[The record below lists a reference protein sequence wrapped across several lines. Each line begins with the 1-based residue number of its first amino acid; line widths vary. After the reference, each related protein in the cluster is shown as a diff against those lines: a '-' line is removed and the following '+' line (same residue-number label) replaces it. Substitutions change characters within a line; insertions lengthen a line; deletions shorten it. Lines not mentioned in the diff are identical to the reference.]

1 MVAAG
6 ATRAIPWGRRVSR
19 AAGSYVLL
27 LPAAIALAV
36 VSIYP
41 LAYGIIASL
50 RHYLYGVDQGFAGTD
65 NYLYVLQ
72 DQTFITALWTTAKY
86 VVLCVAIE
94 TVLGLALALL
104 VNRQLAGASLW
115 RIGIIL
121 PMTVAPVVVGVMWRL
136 IYASDIGIADP
147 ALGLLGVHGVHVL
160 GGETSAFLGVV
171 LLDVW
176 EWTPLMFLILLAG
189 LQSIPQ
195 EPLEAAL
202 MDGASAPR
210 VFFDHVLPML
220 RPVLFVA
227 IVLRTIDAIGTFD
240 QVYVLTRGGPGVSTQ
255 LFSIYAYNSAFLF
268 SQFGRSMAMVVLL
281 LAAVLVLAAI
291 AIRLVR
297 LGPGTR

>member
-6 ATRAIPWGRRVSR
+6 ATRPLPWSRRISR
-19 AAGSYVLL
+19 AAGSYGLL
-27 LPAAIALAV
+27 LPAALVLAL
-36 VSIYP
+36 VSVYP
-41 LAYGIIASL
+41 LVYGIIASL
-50 RHYLYGVDQGFAGTD
+50 RHYLYGGDHGFAGAA
-65 NYLYVLQ
+65 NYLYVIQ
-72 DQTFITALWTTAKY
+72 DQTFITALSTTARY
-86 VVLCVAIE
+86 VLLCVIIE
-94 TVLGLALALL
+94 TALGLALALL

-136 IYASDIGIADP
+136 IYASDIGVADP
-147 ALGLLGVHGVHVL
+147 LLNALGVHGVHVL
-160 GGETSAFLGVV
+160 GSETTAFLGVV

-189 LQSIPQ
+189 LQGIPQ
-195 EPLEAAL
+195 EPLEAAV
-202 MDGASAPR
+202 MDGASGLR

-227 IVLRTIDAIGTFD
+227 IVLRSIDAIGTFD
-240 QVYVLTRGGPGVSTQ
+240 QIYVLTRGGPGVSTQ

-268 SQFGRSMAMVVLL
+268 SQFGRAMAMVVIL
-281 LAAVLVLAAI
+281 LAGVLVLAAI

-297 LGPGTR
+297 SGPGTR

>member
-1 MVAAG
+1 MTRGRRPSFAAG
-6 ATRAIPWGRRVSR
+6 P
-19 AAGSYVLL
+19 YVLL
-27 LPAAIALAV
+27 IPAAVALAA

-41 LAYGIIASL
+41 LVYGFVASV
-50 RHYLYGVDQGFAGTD
+50 RQFRYGLDLGFAGLN
-65 NYLYVLQ
+65 NYVNVLL
-72 DQTFITALWTTAKY
+72 DDTFITALATTAKY
-86 VVLCVAIE
+86 VVLCVSIE
-94 TVLGLALALL
+94 AVLGLGLAML
-104 VNRQLAGASLW
+104 VSRELRAASLW

-136 IYASDIGIADP
+136 IYASDIGVADP
-147 ALGLLGVHGVHVL
+147 VMGVFGVHGVHVL
-160 GGETSAFLGVV
+160 GSETSAFLGVV

-189 LQSIPQ
+189 LQGIPQ
-195 EPLEAAL
+195 EPLEAAV
-202 MDGASAPR
+202 MDGASGLR

-268 SQFGRSMAMVVLL
+268 SQFGRAMAMVVLL

-297 LGPGTR
+297 SGPGTS

>member
-1 MVAAG
+1 MGTAG
-6 ATRAIPWGRRVSR
+6 ATRARPRSRRPSLL
-19 AAGSYVLL
+19 AGPHVLL
-27 LPAAIALAV
+27 LPAAIALAA
-36 VSIYP
+36 VSVYP
-41 LAYGIIASL
+41 LAYGIVASL
-50 RHYLYGVDQGFAGTD
+50 RQYRYGLDLGFAGVD
-65 NYLYVLQ
+65 NYLNVLQ
-72 DQTFITALWTTAKY
+72 DATFITALETTAKY
-86 VVLCVAIE
+86 VVLCVLFE
-94 TVLGLALALL
+94 TLLGLGLALL

-147 ALGLLGVHGVHVL
+147 VLGLFGIQGVHVL
-160 GGETSAFLGVV
+160 GAEWSAFLGVV

-189 LQSIPQ
+189 LQTIPQ
-195 EPLEAAL
+195 EPLEAAV
-202 MDGASAPR
+202 MDGASPLR

-227 IVLRTIDAIGTFD
+227 IVLRSIDAIGTFD

-255 LFSIYAYNSAFLF
+255 LFSIYAYNTAFLF
-268 SQFGRSMAMVVLL
+268 TQEGRAMAMVVLL
-281 LAAVLVLAAI
+281 LAAVLVLAGI

>member
-1 MVAAG
+1 VLGGRRASIAAG
-6 ATRAIPWGRRVSR
+6 P
-19 AAGSYVLL
+19 YVLL
-27 LPAAIALAV
+27 VPAGIALAA

-41 LAYGIIASL
+41 LVYGFVASV
-50 RHYLYGVDQGFAGTD
+50 RQFRYGLDLGFAGVN
-65 NYLYVLQ
+65 NYLAVVQ
-72 DQTFITALWTTAKY
+72 DATFTTALATTAKY

-94 TVLGLALALL
+94 TLLGLGLAML
-104 VNRQLAGASLW
+104 VNRQLRGASLW

-147 ALGLLGVHGVHVL
+147 VMGLFGIHGVHVL
-160 GGETSAFLGVV
+160 GSETSAFLGVV

-189 LQSIPQ
+189 LQSLPQ

-202 MDGASAPR
+202 IDGASPVR

-227 IVLRTIDAIGTFD
+227 IVLRSIDAIGTFD
-240 QVYVLTRGGPGVSTQ
+240 QIYVLTRGGPGVSTQ
-255 LFSIYAYNSAFLF
+255 LFSIYAYNTAFLF
-268 SQFGRSMAMVVLL
+268 TQYGRAMAMVVIL

-291 AIRLVR
+291 AIRLMR

>member
-1 MVAAG
+1 VVATSANR
-6 ATRAIPWGRRVSR
+6 TQVWSRRVSKT
-19 AAGSYVLL
+19 AGSYVLL
-27 LPAAIALAV
+27 IPAAIALLGVAG
-36 VSIYP
+36 YP
-41 LAYGIIASL
+41 LIYGFVASVH
-50 RHYLYGVDQGFAGTD
+50 RYLYGVDQGFEGGI
-65 NYLYVLQ
+65 NYQYVLQ
-72 DQTFITALWTTAKY
+72 DQTFITALQTTAKY
-86 VVLCVAIE
+86 VVLCVVLE
-94 TVLGLALALL
+94 TMLGLALALL
-104 VNRQLAGASLW
+104 VNRELRGASLW

-147 ALGLLGVHGVHVL
+147 LMGLFGIHGVHVL
-160 GGETSAFLGVV
+160 GSETTAFLGVV

-189 LQSIPQ
+189 LQTIPQ

-202 MDGASAPR
+202 IDGASSLR

-240 QVYVLTRGGPGVSTQ
+240 QIYVLTRGGPGVSTQ

-297 LGPGTR
+297 MGPGTR